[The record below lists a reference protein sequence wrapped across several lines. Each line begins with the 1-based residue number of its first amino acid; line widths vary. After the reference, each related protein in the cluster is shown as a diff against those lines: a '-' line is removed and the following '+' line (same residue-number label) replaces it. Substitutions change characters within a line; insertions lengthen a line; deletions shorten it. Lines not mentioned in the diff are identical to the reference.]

1 MKIKRNNDLPYVFGN
16 AVIILMII
24 VTIISI
30 LIVSQEYWKPVF
42 FLRSSLRLGNNNS
55 TLIKRSNSAPL
66 FIEKFRCLSIF
77 LPGRER

>member
-42 FLRSSLRLGNNNS
+42 FYAVICVWAII
-55 TLIKRSNSAPL
+55 IKP
-66 FIEKFRCLSIF
+66 
-77 LPGRER
+77 